1 MKSFCTTKLS
11 CKQVRSIFPMPK
23 QNSEK
28 VSYGRIE
35 VTLPK
40 SHRHTSNILWYLELS
55 LPFLRPIQV
64 FLSTLLSPIAKILNN
79 LYKLDAWKFHRSPQ
93 HCWRHSD
100 CLKHSTA
107 GQQHGRWF
115 VTYNGTASSCTLHTT
130 FPRTT
135 FSRLTPRCSV
145 FRVTS
150 ANLTVVLLAV

>member
-1 MKSFCTTKLS
+1 MKLS
-11 CKQVRSIFPMPK
+11 CKQVRSIFPTPK

-35 VTLPK
+35 VMLPR
-40 SHRHTSNILWYLELS
+40 SHRHTSNIILWYLELS
-55 LPFLRPIQV
+55 LRPIQV
-64 FLSTLLSPIAKILNN
+64 FLSTLLFPIAKILNT

-93 HCWRHSD
+93 HCWWHSD
-100 CLKHSTA
+100 CLKDSTA
-107 GQQHGRWF
+107 RQQHGRWS

-130 FPRTT
+130 FPSTT